1 MRKAKRNGT
10 GNAAEPDGDIFHL
23 RGSIE
28 LQLQN
33 AANGEPVGDRIKL
46 NTVMTAGRRWVMEK
60 IVSSTNATNSINAI
74 AVGTATATLN
84 SSNTALGSEITATVG
99 RKTLGTVDATN
110 ITSSA
115 PSWAASVL
123 FATDQSIGTIGEVG
137 LFNTSA
143 ATAGTMLSRATFST
157 FQKDTTNTLAVTYTI
172 SN

>member
-1 MRKAKRNGT
+1 MRKAKVQPAT
-10 GNAAEPDGDIFHL
+10 PDGDIFHL

-28 LQLQN
+28 LQLLN
-33 AANGEPVGDRIKL
+33 AANGEPVGPRIVK

-74 AVGTATATLN
+74 AVGTSTASLN
-84 SSNTALGSEITATVG
+84 ASNTNLGFEIAAASTG
-99 RKTLGTVDATN
+99 RKTIGTVDATN

-123 FATDQSIGTIGEVG
+123 FATDQANTTIGEVG
-137 LFNTSA
+137 IFNTSSFD
-143 ATAGTMLSRATFST
+143 AGTMLARATFT
-157 FQKDTTNTLAVTYTI
+157 QFQKSNTNTLAVTYTI